1 MEIPSRANEKQFLV
15 NSQMYFFAEGISETK
30 EKCFRLRHENDYD
43 KKNKTI
49 PTLSKQQLTFNELRL
64 SK

>member
-1 MEIPSRANEKQFLV
+1 
-15 NSQMYFFAEGISETK
+15 MYFFAEGISETK

>member
-15 NSQMYFFAEGISETK
+15 NSQMYFFAEGK